1 MTISLVPDSQ
11 DELAAY
17 QMSIEQF
24 KRHFNHEETCL
35 LALYKAKWPNGYR
48 CPRCSFTR
56 CYTIRRRRLPIYEC
70 SSCGHQTSLT
80 VNTILEKSRTPLTL
94 WFQAIYL
101 HTQIPGI
108 SASNLMH
115 LIGTTYKTAWLI
127 SHKIRH
133 AMTQSDSGMR
143 LSGLVKINCAQYGR
157 PYNPTVYRHP
167 QEHPLLVGAILSHE
181 GTLTYLKIKQVPN
194 EHLVEDRVTPLGRDA
209 FIYDHVDSKKSVIT
223 SNILKFSPM
232 RDRQLLS
239 VAKHASLWINGTYC
253 GIGAKHLQAYL
264 DHYCYLRNQNSPFSV
279 HLGRCATTSV
289 CTYKMLTSKPP
300 DGVVP
305 RPITVI
311 YPQLLKMESFRFQA
325 N

>member
-1 MTISLVPDSQ
+1 MTISLISDLQ
-11 DELAAY
+11 EELASY
-17 QMSIEQF
+17 QASLEQF
-24 KRHFNHEETCL
+24 KRHFNNEEACL
-35 LALYKAKWPNGYR
+35 QALYQAKWPNGYR

-70 SSCGHQTSLT
+70 SSCSHQTSLI
-80 VNTILEKSRTPLTL
+80 VNTIFEKSRTPLTL
-94 WFQAIYL
+94 WFQAVYL
-101 HTQIPGI
+101 HTQIPAI

-133 AMTQSDSGMR
+133 AMTQSDSGKR
-143 LSGLVKINCAQYGR
+143 LSGIVKINCAQYGR

-167 QEHPLLVGAILSHE
+167 QEHPLLVGANLTPE
-181 GTLTYLKIKQVPN
+181 GSLIYLKIKQVPN
-194 EHLVEDRVTPLGRDA
+194 EHLVEDRITPLGRDA
-209 FIYDHVDSKKSVIT
+209 FIYDHVDSKKSVVT
-223 SNILKFSPM
+223 SNILKYSRL

-239 VAKHASLWINGTYC
+239 VAKHASVWINSIYC

-264 DHYCYLRNQNSPFSV
+264 DHYCYLRNQDSPFSV
-279 HLGRCATTSV
+279 HLGRCATTPV
-289 CTYKMLTSKPP
+289 CTYKMLTSKPA

-311 YPQLLKMESFRFQA
+311 YPQLLKFESYRTQA